1 MGQADLEIKI
11 SFLIF
16 FLKKKK
22 KRQVAVCLA
31 CFVYACIYR
40 NSLGEGLCHATK
52 QRWEYGA
59 FDRGPLV
66 LHEESMKVKLLE
78 MA

>member
-22 KRQVAVCLA
+22 KDKLPSVWLA
-31 CFVYACIYR
+31 LCMHVYIGTAWGRGCVM
-40 NSLGEGLCHATK
+40 
-52 QRWEYGA
+52 QRSKDGNME
-59 FDRGPLV
+59 PLT
-66 LHEESMKVKLLE
+66 EDP
-78 MA
+78 

>member
-16 FLKKKK
+16 FFLKKK

-40 NSLGEGLCHATK
+40 NSLGEGLCHAPK

>member
-1 MGQADLEIKI
+1 M
-11 SFLIF
+11 
-16 FLKKKK
+16 
-22 KRQVAVCLA
+22 
-31 CFVYACIYR
+31 YACIYR
-40 NSLGEGLCHATK
+40 NSLGEGLCHAPK